1 MENFTIS
8 EAAFE
13 FTIERLHLII
23 RRLIIAV
30 ILLSILFVGVTG
42 GMIFAFLKYESQ
54 FETEYYEVSTDG
66 GGDAFYSYIGK
77 DGDIHYGESQSKEE
91 S

>member
-1 MENFTIS
+1 MEHFTIS

-13 FTIERLHLII
+13 FTVEKFQQTIKRLV
-23 RRLIIAV
+23 IAI
-30 ILLSILFVGVTG
+30 ILLVVLFVSIVG
-42 GMIFAFLKYESQ
+42 GLIYAFLKYESQ

-66 GGDAFYSYIGK
+66 GGDAFYSYVGK
-77 DGDIHYGESQSKEE
+77 DGDIVYGESQSKEK